1 MIGNLSHMLNGVT
14 ASSSTQ
20 GGSKSSGGHRTT
32 TNSGSYHYERLNKN
46 HSTGRVAM
54 SSAAGPTAVAVEHSS
69 RH

>member
-14 ASSSTQ
+14 AASQ

-32 TNSGSYHYERLNKN
+32 TNSGSYHYERLNNN

-54 SSAAGPTAVAVEHSS
+54 SSATGPTVAVAAEHS
-69 RH
+69 